1 MCREKSMLVTLIPQV
16 NLRSSREEK
25 FVEPD
30 DLLAIGEVSRR
41 TGVPVSALH
50 FYEQLGLIESTRTS
64 GNQRRYRRHMIR
76 RISLIIVAKRLG
88 IPLEQVKEV
97 FETLPFDKTPT
108 QADWKRVAKLW
119 RDEIDARRK
128 QLENLQRELI
138 GCIGCGCLSMNACR
152 LLNVDDEL
160 AAEGP
165 GPRRI

>member
-1 MCREKSMLVTLIPQV
+1 M
-16 NLRSSREEK
+16 
-25 FVEPD
+25 EPE

-50 FYEQLGLIESTRTS
+50 FYEQFGLIGSTRTS

-76 RISLIIVAKRLG
+76 RVSLIVVAKRLG

-97 FETLPFDKTPT
+97 FETLPLDETPT

-119 RDEIDARRK
+119 RDEIAARRK
-128 QLENLQRELI
+128 QLENLQRELT

-160 AAEGP
+160 AAQGP
-165 GPRRI
+165 GPRRIWPRSTEGPGARPT